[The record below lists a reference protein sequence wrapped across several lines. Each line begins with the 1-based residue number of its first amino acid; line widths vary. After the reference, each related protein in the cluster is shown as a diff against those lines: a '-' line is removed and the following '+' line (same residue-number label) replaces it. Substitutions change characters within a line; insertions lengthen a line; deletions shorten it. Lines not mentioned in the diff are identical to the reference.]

1 MMKDIG
7 KNSKLDILPQNG
19 YVLCRRIV
27 ADSEEVQ
34 EGGLVYTTERLPVY
48 EVLKIS
54 EPPSL
59 VDISEQL
66 NLKVGDKIICNS
78 TGTQAQVSDD
88 EVLWLF
94 KQENIAAKIKAG

>member
-1 MMKDIG
+1 MKDIG
-7 KNSKLDILPQNG
+7 KNSKFDILPQNG

-34 EGGLVYTTERLPVY
+34 ESGLVYTTERLPVY

-54 EPPSL
+54 ASL
-59 VDISEQL
+59 SLGGISEQL
-66 NLKVGDKIICNS
+66 NLKAGDRIICNS
-78 TGTQAQVSDD
+78 TGTQVQVSDD

-94 KQENIAAKIKAG
+94 KQENIAAKIKAS